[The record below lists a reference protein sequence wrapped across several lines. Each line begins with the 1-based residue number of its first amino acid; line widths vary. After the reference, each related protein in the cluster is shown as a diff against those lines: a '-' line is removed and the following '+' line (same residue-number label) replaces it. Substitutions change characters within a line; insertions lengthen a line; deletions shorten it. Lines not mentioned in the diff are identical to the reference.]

1 MGVTNNFELIVVP
14 GDGSPDSVLRFSVE
28 DMPDG
33 PRVEID
39 QASPQLWVSE
49 SIWQN
54 LITNA
59 ERGWYDHDPE
69 HETLTIRDHVNSR
82 TVVYRLRR
90 DVFMITGDVMIYR
103 LEWPD

>member
-1 MGVTNNFELIVVP
+1 MGVMNKFELIIIP

-28 DMPDG
+28 DTSHG
-33 PRVEID
+33 PQVEVD

-54 LITNA
+54 FLSHA
-59 ERGWYDHDPE
+59 ARGWIEHDPE
-69 HETLTIRDHVNSR
+69 HETLTIRDHVHNR

-90 DVFMITGDVMIYR
+90 DIFMIIGDILVYR
-103 LEWPD
+103 MEWPD